1 MDAIFLPGT
10 ALKNPEGLWSAG
22 VSAVNGNIVVRSNSL
37 TVSGNFPPGRK
48 DGKETFCISCDKVG
62 KILYHYRWVEA
73 D

>member
-1 MDAIFLPGT
+1 VAIIKDKFSG
-10 ALKNPEGLWSAG
+10 ESRGF
-22 VSAVNGNIVVRSNSL
+22 SAVNGKYVVKNNSL
-37 TVSGNFPPGRK
+37 TVSGKFPPGRK